1 MYRVMLMF
9 AAVLLLVGVTACSG
23 GDQSIKVSTE
33 WEIVM
38 EGLAFNR
45 GTVAVPPG
53 EEVVLHLKNNDT
65 YTHYFAL
72 YMQEDAQKPFAGPI
86 EVPAHTRKEFSFTSP
101 AATGRYYYR
110 DAMYSNKMKGIL
122 IVSDRDEVTPD

>member
-1 MYRVMLMF
+1 MYKGVFLF
-9 AAVLLLVGVTACSG
+9 VTALLLMGLTACSG
-23 GDQSIKVSTE
+23 GGQSIEVSAE

-45 GTVAVPPG
+45 GTVAVPAG
-53 EEVVLHLKNNDT
+53 EEIVLHLKNNDT

-72 YMQEDAQKPFAGPI
+72 YMQEGAEKPFAGPI

-101 AATGRYYYR
+101 AETGRYYYR
-110 DAMYSNKMKGIL
+110 DAMYSNKMKGLL
-122 IVSDRDEVTPD
+122 IVSDQAEVPLD